1 LEVVLFPAM
10 VAVVPFSYACVLLF
24 GWSRVFLVLFL
35 GLIWLTDL
43 LLDGGGGFGFGSH
56 VIGADWSWTDL
67 LFVGGGGFGFGSHV
81 IGADWSLR

>member
-1 LEVVLFPAM
+1 VVLFPAM
-10 VAVVPFSYACVLLF
+10 VVVVVPFSCACVLLF

-67 LFVGGGGFGFGSHV
+67 LFVGGGGFGSHV
-81 IGADWSLR
+81 IEADWGWR